1 MVQNILRLAAIDR
14 EFMRR
19 DVQFFISRKGFST
32 SQEHLNENS
41 PNCELNNIYLL
52 VYVSKKTNV
61 GAISFPLK
69 AYYMFT

>member
-1 MVQNILRLAAIDR
+1 MCI
-14 EFMRR
+14 FY
-19 DVQFFISRKGFST
+19 FYKGFST